1 MTIFYIYISGYIATL
16 FVWILSSEQRDIL
29 RAGET
34 DIQGILIGSLLYP
47 LSIYNIFKDI
57 IYTVQKKQNL
67 KNKDHEIKELI
78 SKIIF

>member
-1 MTIFYIYISGYIATL
+1 MITIFYIYISGYIATL

-57 IYTVQKKQNL
+57 IN
-67 KNKDHEIKELI
+67 NK
-78 SKIIF
+78 